1 MWVLFGSELGQ
12 TSFQKKE
19 LKIGKLV
26 RGMDV
31 QRIVGDFA
39 VIMLLWLIFFLRLE
53 KLKYSQIIRFLEFAL
68 ILQEIKK
75 QTEVGE
81 ETTLAK
87 CW

>member
-39 VIMLLWLIFFLRLE
+39 VIMLLWLIFF
-53 KLKYSQIIRFLEFAL
+53 
-68 ILQEIKK
+68 
-75 QTEVGE
+75 
-81 ETTLAK
+81 
-87 CW
+87 